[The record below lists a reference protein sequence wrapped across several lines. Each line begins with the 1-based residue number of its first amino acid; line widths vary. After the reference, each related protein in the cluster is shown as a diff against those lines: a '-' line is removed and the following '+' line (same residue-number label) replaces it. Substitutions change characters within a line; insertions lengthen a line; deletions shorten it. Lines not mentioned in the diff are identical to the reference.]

1 MTNKKIYGIYEVS
14 ESFTKDGLWLGYTVK
29 AIESTGK
36 QGKLYKTTDG
46 REQYAAKP
54 KDEELEI

>member
-1 MTNKKIYGIYEVS
+1 MINKKIYGIYEVS
-14 ESFTKDGLWLGYTVK
+14 EYPDQDGKWGGYQVS

-36 QGKLYKTTDG
+36 QGKLYIKSDG
-46 REQYAAKP
+46 RHHYQEKP